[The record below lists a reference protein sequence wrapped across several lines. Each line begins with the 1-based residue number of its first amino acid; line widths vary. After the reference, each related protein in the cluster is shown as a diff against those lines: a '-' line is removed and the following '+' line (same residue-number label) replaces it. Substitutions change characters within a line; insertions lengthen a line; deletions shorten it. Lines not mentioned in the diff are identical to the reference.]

1 MKTSTVHTTATL
13 AMDGFF
19 VPAGASRKARFGKK
33 PERKIFKIKRVQLK
47 FISTSFLQRM
57 RNSNRKPVLRRALTG
72 FVFVSGLLI
81 HVHSEACGCGM
92 DIAYKVQPGDT
103 PIKLA
108 SYYKGLSWQKILD
121 VNKDKLNKNG
131 QLVAGT
137 IITLPPDEEFKVK
150 GGNYI
155 TQHQVN
161 PDSLHIPVSQKT
173 AVQSPV
179 SPVKQQ
185 QVQQPI
191 ANTVNVTKKPIRD
204 VSIKKGET
212 VSELALFYNATLQDI
227 AAANPGLN
235 LNKVR
240 ANQIIQ
246 IPSDVTVV
254 VAVCLGAG
262 DDSVAFSPLQGGN
275 TLELLPS
282 RRGIDYTNEYY
293 NKIVEISYKGNLLI
307 GIK

>member
-1 MKTSTVHTTATL
+1 MNTSTATL
-13 AMDGFF
+13 TIDSFF
-19 VPAGASRKARFGKK
+19 VPAGTSRKVKFGKK
-33 PERKIFKIKRVQLK
+33 PKRKIFKTKGAQVK
-47 FISTSFLQRM
+47 FISTSFLQRIK
-57 RNSNRKPVLRRALTG
+57 NSNRKPVLRRALTG
-72 FVFVSGLLI
+72 FVFVSGLLV
-81 HVHSEACGCGM
+81 HTHSEACGCGM
-92 DIAYKVQPGDT
+92 DIAYKVQPGDS

-108 SYYKGLSWQKILD
+108 SYYKDLSWQKILD

-150 GGNYI
+150 GNNYI
-155 TQHQVN
+155 TQHQVD

-173 AVQSPV
+173 AAHSPV

-185 QVQQPI
+185 QVQQTT
-191 ANTVNVTKKPIRD
+191 ATTVSSAKKPIRD
-204 VSIKKGET
+204 VRIKKGET
-212 VSELALFYNATLQDI
+212 VSELARFYNATLQDI

-240 ANQIIQ
+240 ANQIIK

-254 VAVCLGAG
+254 TAICLGAG
-262 DDSVAFSPLQGGN
+262 DDSVAFSPLQGGQ
-275 TLELLPS
+275 TLELIPS

-293 NKIVEISYKGNLLI
+293 NEIVEISYTGHMLV